1 MRRGFG
7 GLSLLAATS
16 VLAIGTSAYAQEGAG
31 AEVEAADENPNE
43 IVVTAQR
50 REERLQDVPISISAV
65 SSEELS
71 KRSVTDLSGL
81 AGAVPGLSI
90 THFTGFNASNL
101 VAIRGISGQP
111 LPIGA
116 GQVTAIYLDGVYLSR
131 PDAAFFSL
139 DDVERLEVLRGPQG
153 TLYGRNAT
161 AGAINIITREPGDE
175 IKAGLDFSF
184 GNFDSVSAKGSI
196 TGPIVG
202 GLSAGFSASY
212 ANHDG
217 YVTNV
222 TTGHDMNAR
231 ESYTLRGK
239 LRYAA
244 DDERFVANLSADYS
258 AVDANPAFK
267 NLYASVAPGSAFL
280 GLGNPKEVTNDLGS
294 ELLNQQTVRS
304 KGIGLTLKYDASDAV
319 ELFSITSKRKV
330 TALTVYDLD
339 GTAAPGIVSF
349 GRNSSETF
357 NQELRASIS
366 GERVRATLGGN
377 YFREEA
383 SFDFASGIP
392 TAVLTNPQVKDATV
406 LNAYA
411 LFGQFEF
418 DLTDR
423 LTVVGGLRFNSER
436 RTFSLDYRAF
446 PPVGVVTG
454 QLVSGRVED
463 DAFIPSAGLN
473 FKASEDVLF
482 YAKVSQGYQ
491 APGFNVAPGFPG
503 SVDTFDAEKV
513 WSYEAGIKSQFWDRR
528 VTFNAAGFY
537 YDYQDIQVRSTTGLG
552 ITSIDN
558 AANAKIKGVEAT
570 FSVVP
575 VSGLTLSAQATYI
588 DAKYDSFC
596 APVSAGTPALAD
608 PPFTDAACTIP
619 LVAPVA
625 GLTYAQR
632 AGNAL
637 NQAPEWAGGLTL
649 DYRTPI
655 GDAGEFNINVGY
667 SWESNVFYTVANEV
681 PLSSGGWER
690 LDARVGFKISSGP
703 EIYVYG
709 RNLTDD
715 RYVGYALRASPTLAP
730 VIANEPRTYGI
741 GIRHR
746 F

>member
-1 MRRGFG
+1 MRCGKNG
-7 GLSLLAATS
+7 ISILAVA
-16 VLAIGTSAYAQEGAG
+16 AILTISTTANAQDGADAEETAIDSASG
-31 AEVEAADENPNE
+31 E
-43 IVVTAQR
+43 IIVTAQR

-65 SSEELS
+65 GSEELA
-71 KRSVTDLSGL
+71 KRNVSDLSGL

-90 THFTGFNASNL
+90 TNFTGFNASNL

-175 IKAGLDFSF
+175 VEAGLDISF
-184 GNFDSVSAKGSI
+184 GNFDSVSAKGSV
-196 TGPIVG
+196 TGSIAG
-202 GLSAGFSASY
+202 GLSAGLSASY

-222 TTGHDMNAR
+222 VSGHGMNER

-239 LRYAA
+239 LRYASEG
-244 DDERFVANLSADYS
+244 DRFVANLSADYS

-280 GLGNPKEVTNDLGS
+280 GLGNPKQVTNDLAS

-304 KGIGLTLKYDASDAV
+304 KGVGLTMKYDASDAV
-319 ELFSITSKRKV
+319 ELVSITSKRKV
-330 TALTVYDLD
+330 TALTIYDLD
-339 GTAAPGIVSF
+339 GTAAPAIVSF
-349 GRNSSETF
+349 GDNSSKTF
-357 NQELRASIS
+357 NQELRATIS
-366 GERVRATLGGN
+366 GERLRATLGGN

-383 SFDFASGIP
+383 FFEFASGTP
-392 TAVLTNPQVKDATV
+392 AAVLTNPRVKDATV
-406 LNAYA
+406 LQAYA
-411 LFGQFEF
+411 LFGQVEF
-418 DLTDR
+418 DLTDQ
-423 LTVVGGLRFNSER
+423 LTLVGGLRFNKEK

-446 PPVGVVTG
+446 PPVGAITG
-454 QLVSGRVED
+454 RLVQGNLKD
-463 DAFIPSAGLN
+463 DALIPSAGLN
-473 FKASEDVLF
+473 FKASDDVLL

-558 AANAKIKGVEAT
+558 AANAKIKGIEAT
-570 FSVVP
+570 LSVVP
-575 VSGLTLSAQATYI
+575 VSGLTLSAQATYT
-588 DAKYDSFC
+588 DATYDKFC
-596 APVSAGTPALAD
+596 APVSAGTPALLD

-637 NQAPEWAGGLTL
+637 NQAPEWSGGLTL

-655 GDAGEFNINVGY
+655 GTFGDLNFNIGY
-667 SWESNVFYTVANEV
+667 SWESNVFYTVANEA

-690 LDARVGFKISSGP
+690 LDARVGFSINSGP
-703 EIYVYG
+703 EVYVFG
-709 RNLTDD
+709 KNLTDD